1 MISLGIFLN
10 SLKFRKFYPTRPERA
25 EALSPGQRPGLFGAV
40 TCRPVRAKALKLQ
53 TKHKAFALTGRLADC
68 YYTQGAALGY
78 ELLGLQPVLKLHAK
92 VQLNSQIL
100 DNKSESEDLFLREAL
115 DRRNLLEAL
124 HVEVFLVAE
133 DDHAV
138 RLAHDVLLLEVS
150 DVLKCHVLERLIEL
164 LVGIVVESLQLG
176 IEVSVEHIVL
186 SGTHT
191 LQALDEALLSQVE
204 CRIFSA
210 RGMS

>member
-1 MISLGIFLN
+1 MII
-10 SLKFRKFYPTRPERA
+10 RKFYPTRPERA

-138 RLAHDVLLLEVS
+138 RLAHDILLL
-150 DVLKCHVLERLIEL
+150 
-164 LVGIVVESLQLG
+164 
-176 IEVSVEHIVL
+176 
-186 SGTHT
+186 
-191 LQALDEALLSQVE
+191 
-204 CRIFSA
+204 
-210 RGMS
+210 